1 MSGEPVHLKVF
12 RYDPESDSA
21 PRYEEYDVPWR
32 EGLLLLCSLR
42 YVRDNL
48 DETLAFRDYCCGCSW
63 CMSCVMTVNGKG
75 RRTCSRLVAPGE
87 HILVEPMRGFPIIRD
102 LAVDFG
108 VTITTPQGTFR
119 KMAGTVLRRSDE
131 AARPDGE
138 PAFPG
143 HEEP

>member
-1 MSGEPVHLKVF
+1 MSGEPVYLKVF

-21 PRYEEYDVPWR
+21 PRYEDFEVPWR
-32 EGLLLLCSLR
+32 EGLLLLPGLR

-75 RRTCSRLVAPGE
+75 RRTCSRLITPGE
-87 HILVEPMRGFPIIRD
+87 RILVEPMRGFPVIRD

-108 VTITTPQGTFR
+108 ITITTSQGTFR
-119 KMAGTVLRRSDE
+119 KMAGTLLRRSDK
-131 AARPDGE
+131 AADPDERPTPPGLDE
-138 PAFPG
+138 P
-143 HEEP
+143 